1 MKRFLLTTCL
11 LFAIS
16 YGLAQ
21 DDGELIAVD
30 TAAVYQEPLKQLPG
44 EDYEVDPDAFFI
56 EHKVLMGEK
65 IFMISRKYMVDPFD
79 IYEYNDAVNG
89 VKDGTI
95 LYIPLHKSKKKD
107 LDKFKAELVKRNG
120 GQPIQVGAPP
130 KREKEALYEEKEE
143 EGGF

>member
-1 MKRFLLTTCL
+1 MKRILLAYCLVLCSVPMMAQEDEDFAATDTT
-11 LFAIS
+11 S
-16 YGLAQ
+16 
-21 DDGELIAVD
+21 
-30 TAAVYQEPLKQLPG
+30 VYQEPLKQFPD

-65 IFMISRKYMVDPFD
+65 IFMISKKYMVDPFD

-107 LDKFKAELVKRNG
+107 LEKFKAELVKKNG
-120 GQPIQVGAPP
+120 GNPIQVPAPP
-130 KREKEALYEEKEE
+130 KREKEPLYEDKEE
-143 EGGF
+143 DEGF